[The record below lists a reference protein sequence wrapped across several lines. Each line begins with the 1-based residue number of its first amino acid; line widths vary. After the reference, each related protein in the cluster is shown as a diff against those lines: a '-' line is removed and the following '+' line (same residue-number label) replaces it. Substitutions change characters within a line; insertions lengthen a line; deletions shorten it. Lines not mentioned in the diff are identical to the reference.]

1 MKFRWSNS
9 YKKDLSVKNEEKEEG
24 EEEEKVLLWRSPWD
38 FPGGPVV
45 ENPPFNSGNMGSV
58 PGRRTKIPH
67 VGCVPQQKNP
77 EGRNREPT
85 HSGEKSG
92 HPK

>member
-1 MKFRWSNS
+1 MKLCWSNS
-9 YKKDLSVKNEEKEEG
+9 CKKDLSVKNEEEEEG

-45 ENPPFNSGNMGSV
+45 ENPPFNAGKISSI

-67 VGCVPQQKNP
+67 ANLCAKTKNP
-77 EGRNREPT
+77 EDQNKEPT
-85 HSGEKSG
+85 YYSKES